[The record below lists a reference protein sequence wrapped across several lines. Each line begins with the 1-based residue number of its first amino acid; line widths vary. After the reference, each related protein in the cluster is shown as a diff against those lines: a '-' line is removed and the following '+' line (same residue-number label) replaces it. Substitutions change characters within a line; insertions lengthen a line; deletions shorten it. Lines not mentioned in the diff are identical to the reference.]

1 MSEVSFKSTT
11 SKMKFNKTYLT
22 LALILFLIEIW
33 IAFIIKDGFIRYT
46 FGDYLVVI
54 FLYCLIRGF
63 TNLSVLTT
71 VLLVGFIAFTIEF
84 LQLVNLLEFLN
95 VQHNRLAK
103 LILGSTFHITDLIAY
118 TIGLITV
125 IIIEHIKS

>member
-1 MSEVSFKSTT
+1 
-11 SKMKFNKTYLT
+11 MKFNKTYLT